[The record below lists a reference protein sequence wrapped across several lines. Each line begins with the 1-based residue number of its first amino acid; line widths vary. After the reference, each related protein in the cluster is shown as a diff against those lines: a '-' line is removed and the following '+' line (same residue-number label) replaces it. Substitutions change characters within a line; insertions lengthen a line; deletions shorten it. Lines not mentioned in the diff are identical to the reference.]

1 MGALRVLVVSVTS
14 NHGVCMRPVAKEEG
28 HQARGNSKVR
38 EVTSGSATSST
49 MQTPEQHLGELRI
62 KEKDRVKRGKEEA
75 PNVKHRAV

>member
-1 MGALRVLVVSVTS
+1 
-14 NHGVCMRPVAKEEG
+14 MRPVAKEEG

-38 EVTSGSATSST
+38 EATSGSARSST